1 MIKKDVV
8 VIGAGIAGLT
18 SAIYLKRAN
27 VDFVILENLLP
38 GGKLNI
44 LKDVENYP
52 GFDKCSGKDIL
63 FSLMNQIRKLDIQ
76 ITYGSVVNV
85 LKDEYGFK
93 IVTDKEIYL
102 TKALIVASGIK
113 QEDDSII
120 GEKEFFGRGVS
131 YCATCDGNFFKNKT
145 VCVYGN
151 NDTALEEAL
160 YLSNI
165 VKKLIFVCNDENL
178 FGDQSLISNLN
189 KDNVVIYKNSSIK
202 EIVGDMFGVTGI
214 VLNNNELI
222 DVDGVFPYVGKK
234 SASIFLN
241 NLNLTFNKG
250 FISVDKNMQSEING
264 LFAAGDI
271 ADGPIKQLVTA
282 ASDGAIAST
291 SAIRFI
297 RKK

>member
-1 MIKKDVV
+1 MIKKDVIV
-8 VIGAGIAGLT
+8 VGAGIAGLT

-27 VDFVILENLLP
+27 IDFVILENLLP

-52 GFDKCSGKDIL
+52 GFSKCSGKDIL
-63 FSLMNQIRKLDIQ
+63 FSLMNQINKLDIK

-93 IVTDKEIYL
+93 VVTDKEIYL
-102 TKALIVASGIK
+102 TKALIIASGIK
-113 QEDDSII
+113 QDDDSVV
-120 GEKEFFGRGVS
+120 GEKEYFGRGVS

-151 NDTALEEAL
+151 NDVALEEAL

-165 VKKLIFVCNDENL
+165 VKKLIFICNDEIIN
-178 FGDQSLISNLN
+178 GDAFIISKLN
-189 KDNVVIYKNSSIK
+189 KDNVVFYKNAFIK

-214 VLNNNELI
+214 VLNNDELI
-222 DVDGVFPYVGKK
+222 KVDGVFPYVGKK
-234 SASIFLN
+234 SASTFLK
-241 NLNLTFNKG
+241 NLNLSFNKNY
-250 FISVDKNMQSEING
+250 ISVDKNMESDIKG

-271 ADGPIKQLVTA
+271 ADGAIKQLVSA
-282 ASDGAIAST
+282 ASDGAIAAT
-291 SAIRFI
+291 SAIKYI

>member
-189 KDNVVIYKNSSIK
+189 KDNVVIYKNTSIK

-234 SASIFLN
+234 SASAFLN

-250 FISVDKNMQSEING
+250 FISVDKNMQSEIDG

-291 SAIRFI
+291 SAIRYI